1 MSLVQ
6 LSSVLGPHHDEG
18 HSLLPRLA
26 YTKGGSTGNID
37 PLPSAHRN
45 GLIAVF
51 IMAILSFIAT
61 LVLISFI
68 TYRLVFWRSNYRR
81 YIGYNQYI
89 VLIYNLV
96 LADLQQS
103 LAFLICLKWI
113 VSDKIEASS
122 TACFLQGFWLQIGDP
137 SSGLFV
143 LAIAIHTFFLVTM
156 GRKISHRMF
165 VISVVSTW
173 VFVAIL
179 VIIPIGLYG
188 RSVFI
193 PSGAWCWINEEYE
206 PIRLWTHY
214 LWIFLA
220 EFGTVCLYAVMWFQL
235 RRRIQQSAI
244 LGHSHTESLKRLRRV
259 IGYMVIYP
267 IAYIVLSLPLAA
279 GRMATAQGKTPSLV
293 YFCIAGA
300 LITSSGLVD
309 VLLYTLT
316 RRNLIL
322 ESEPSDDRSYNQFPS
337 TRTRKTDHFATFTAD
352 PSYNRTEISALRTVR
367 GEELDDTGM
376 RDGSTDGIVQPSSIE
391 MTPMGKVYQHT
402 TIEITSEPA
411 YPSEGEHV
419 SQSSRD
425 SPGAAAGHEPPFR
438 IWRK

>member
-1 MSLVQ
+1 
-6 LSSVLGPHHDEG
+6 
-18 HSLLPRLA
+18 
-26 YTKGGSTGNID
+26 
-37 PLPSAHRN
+37 
-45 GLIAVF
+45 
-51 IMAILSFIAT
+51 
-61 LVLISFI
+61 
-68 TYRLVFWRSNYRR
+68 
-81 YIGYNQYI
+81 
-89 VLIYNLV
+89 
-96 LADLQQS
+96 
-103 LAFLICLKWI
+103 
-113 VSDKIEASS
+113 
-122 TACFLQGFWLQIGDP
+122 
-137 SSGLFV
+137 
-143 LAIAIHTFFLVTM
+143 
-156 GRKISHRMF
+156 
-165 VISVVSTW
+165 
-173 VFVAIL
+173 
-179 VIIPIGLYG
+179 
-188 RSVFI
+188 
-193 PSGAWCWINEEYE
+193 
-206 PIRLWTHY
+206 
-214 LWIFLA
+214 
-220 EFGTVCLYAVMWFQL
+220 
-235 RRRIQQSAI
+235 
-244 LGHSHTESLKRLRRV
+244 
-259 IGYMVIYP
+259 MVIYP

-300 LITSSGLVD
+300 LITSSGFVD

-411 YPSEGEHV
+411 YPSEGERV

-425 SPGAAAGHEPPFR
+425 SPGASAGHEPPYR